1 MNVAGTPPQTSPSMP
16 TRMQPRM
23 NDSRLETIIGRL
35 LQIGVLAAAAT
46 VLAGG
51 ALYLIQSHSGHVDYR
66 SFAPGNPDSLTLH
79 GIVRSAIHFDSLGLI
94 QFGLLLLIATPVA
107 RVALAAVGFALER
120 DRLYTVVS
128 LIILVILAFSLIH
141 AT

>member
-1 MNVAGTPPQTSPSMP
+1 MNVSSMPPQMS
-16 TRMQPRM
+16 PRM
-23 NDSRLETIIGRL
+23 DDRRLETIIGRL
-35 LQIGVLAAAAT
+35 LQIGVLASAMT

-51 ALYLIQSHSGHVDYR
+51 ILYLVQNHSGSVDYR
-66 SFAPGNPDSLTLH
+66 NFLPLGSSAPGSPNLLTLS

-120 DRLYTVVS
+120 DHLYTIVS
-128 LIILVILAFSLIH
+128 LIVLLILAFSLIH
-141 AT
+141 AS

>member
-1 MNVAGTPPQTSPSMP
+1 MQAPTPARMP
-16 TRMQPRM
+16 PRM
-23 NDSRLETIIGRL
+23 DDRRLEAIIGRL
-35 LQIGVLAAAAT
+35 LQVGVLAAAVT

-51 ALYLIQSHSGHVDYR
+51 VLYLFQNHSGRVDYRNFVPLR
-66 SFAPGNPDSLTLH
+66 SFAPGNPDLLTFS

-94 QFGLLLLIATPVA
+94 QFGLLLLVATPVA

-128 LIILVILAFSLIH
+128 LIVLLILTFSLIH

>member
-1 MNVAGTPPQTSPSMP
+1 
-16 TRMQPRM
+16 M
-23 NDSRLETIIGRL
+23 NDRRLETIIGRL
-35 LQIGVLAAAAT
+35 LQIGVLASAAT

-51 ALYLIQSHSGHVDYR
+51 ILYLVQSHSGRVDYR
-66 SFAPGNPDSLTLH
+66 NFAPLGSSAPENPDLLTLSGVLH
-79 GIVRSAIHFDSLGLI
+79 SAIHFDSLGLI

-128 LIILVILAFSLIH
+128 LIVLLILAFSLIR